1 VLLWLATAAVAILGL
16 INLKIPLISC
26 NPRVAALKELPTSFI
41 PCPRNFMPISKSDPP
56 AASAPWETKQTPSGK
71 KFLPVLAGIALLGLI
86 AWGLWPKPILVET
99 GKVATG
105 PLTVRVS
112 EEGKTRVKNR
122 YVVAAPVAGKMRRVL
137 LKPGDPVIA
146 GETSLTTI
154 EPTAPPLLDPR
165 ARVQAEA
172 FISMQEAARKQAMA
186 TLDAKKSALTMA
198 EADRDRVRAVT
209 RAGTVSAT
217 DRDRAEGDALMRAA
231 EVRATEFSL
240 QVIDYEIARARAA
253 LERPNH
259 LQPDNQVEVKSPVS
273 GRVLRVMQESEIVA
287 TSGMAI
293 LEIGDPSDLEIEA
306 EILSRDAVAIR
317 LGDTVEIALW
327 GGETPLNGR
336 VRRVEPA
343 AFTKISALG
352 VEEQRV
358 IVLCDLI
365 DPQDQAKAL
374 GDRFRVE
381 VRVAI
386 WHSDYVL
393 LAPAGALFREGNAWK
408 TYVFQNGQAELTA
421 ITAGHSD
428 GRFTE
433 ILEGLKAGDEIL
445 LHPPDTITD
454 GATVMKH

>member
-1 VLLWLATAAVAILGL
+1 MA
-16 INLKIPLISC
+16 
-26 NPRVAALKELPTSFI
+26 
-41 PCPRNFMPISKSDPP
+41 ISKSASP
-56 AASAPWETKQTPSGK
+56 AASAPWDTKQTPSGK
-71 KFLPVLAGIALLGLI
+71 KFLPVLAGMALLGLI
-86 AWGLWPKPILVET
+86 AWGLWPKPILIET

-137 LKPGDPVIA
+137 LRPGDVVVA
-146 GETSLTTI
+146 GETLLTTI
-154 EPTAPPLLDPR
+154 EPIDPPLLDPR
-165 ARVQAEA
+165 ARVQAELLV
-172 FISMQEAARKQAMA
+172 SMQEVSLKQAMA
-186 TLDAKKSALTMA
+186 TLDAQKASLTMA
-198 EADRDRVRAVT
+198 EAGRDRVRAVI
-209 RAGTVSAT
+209 RVGTVSAA

-240 QVIDYEIARARAA
+240 QVLNYEIIQARAA
-253 LERPNH
+253 LERPNYLH
-259 LQPDNQVEVKSPVS
+259 PDNLVEVKSPVS

-287 TSGMAI
+287 PSGMAI
-293 LEIGDPSDLEIEA
+293 LEVGDLSDLEIEA

-327 GGETPLNGR
+327 GGESPLNGR

-365 DPQDQAKAL
+365 DPQEQAKAL

-386 WHSDYVL
+386 WHSDSVL

-408 TYVFQNGQAELTA
+408 AYVFQNEQAKLTA

-445 LHPPDTITD
+445 LHPPDTIAD
-454 GATVMKH
+454 GASVTKR